1 MGRSV
6 PGAGRAKQSLTI
18 LRTET
23 NMANPTPRADALRA
37 MREAKFEAAQRLIK
51 EAGKA
56 AAPVESKPAP
66 ATKKVAAAKPAGEPA
81 VEVLAVETQG
91 SGPQTADVPPVEAP
105 VAEAKPA
112 KIKAPKGKPAK
123 AEAAKGAAKKTATK
137 KSSAKKG

>member
-23 NMANPTPRADALRA
+23 IMANPTPRADALRA

-56 AAPVESKPAP
+56 AAPAESKPAP
-66 ATKKVAAAKPAGEPA
+66 AAKKVAAAKPAGKPA
-81 VEVLAVETQG
+81 VEVVAVETQG
-91 SGPQTADVPPVEAP
+91 SGPQAAVVPPVEAP
-105 VAEAKPA
+105 VAEAKHA
-112 KIKAPKGKPAK
+112 KTKVPKEKPA
-123 AEAAKGAAKKTATK
+123 
-137 KSSAKKG
+137 